1 MSTSLIRK
9 TTIVEIDAGYNC
21 VISDMSP
28 DHYGDVVGST
38 QYADGGWLFK
48 SYLKNNIA
56 TFNHNRDIEFATVDG
71 VQWKNGKLIGRLK
84 LAPEGTSAR
93 IDEIR
98 KLIKCGVLRGVSAEF
113 KPLESVPLKSGG
125 THFLRQELIAVS
137 ICSIPANPNAL
148 LQAKAAGV
156 STATI
161 REIMR
166 EQTKNATLAERI
178 AEARATVQAER
189 MAVQKRAEKILENYK
204 PSKSKYSDPE
214 RVAINRKAKEYNDK
228 WTKEKSEIAKQE
240 AIRKAEKKADD
251 QTRDNEAYIENL
263 RKQGLLLEFPEVKDY
278 VMWRG
283 EKIPN
288 YQYKWRDD
296 ES

>member
-1 MSTSLIRK
+1 MVTLVRK
-9 TTIVEIDAGYNC
+9 TTISEIDATFGC
-21 VISDMSP
+21 VISNMTP

-48 SYLKNNIA
+48 NYRSNPIGTY
-56 TFNHNRDIEFATVDG
+56 NHNRDIVIGTIVD
-71 VQWKNGKLIGRLK
+71 VHWKNGALHGRLK
-84 LAPEGTSAR
+84 LAPEGASQR

-148 LQAKAAGV
+148 LNAKAMGV

-166 EQTKNATLAERI
+166 EQTKSATLAERI

-204 PSKSKYSDPE
+204 PSKSKYTEAE
-214 RVAINRKAKEYNDK
+214 RLAIHRKGKERSEK
-228 WTKEKSEIAKQE
+228 WIKEKSEIAKQE
-240 AIRKAEKKADD
+240 AIRTAEKKADD
-251 QTRDNEAYIENL
+251 QTRDTETYLANL
-263 RKQGLLLEFPEVKDY
+263 REQGLLLEFPEVQDY
-278 VMWRG
+278 TIWRG

-288 YQYKWRDD
+288 YNKWKDD

>member
-1 MSTSLIRK
+1 MSTSLVRK
-9 TTIVEIDAGYNC
+9 TTIVEIDAGFNC
-21 VISDMSP
+21 IISDMTP
-28 DHYGDVVGST
+28 DHYGDIVGST
-38 QYADGGWLFK
+38 KYADGGWLFK
-48 SYLKNNIA
+48 NYLKNNVA
-56 TFNHNRDIEFATVDG
+56 TFNHNRDFVFATVDG

-166 EQTKNATLAERI
+166 EQTKTATLAERI
-178 AEARATVQAER
+178 AEARIAVQAER
-189 MAVQKRAEKILENYK
+189 MAIQKRAEKILENYRP
-204 PSKSKYSDPE
+204 PSKPKYTE
-214 RVAINRKAKEYNDK
+214 AECLAIHRKAKERCEK
-228 WTKEKSEIAKQE
+228 WAKEKSEIEKQE
-240 AIRKAEKKADD
+240 AIRKAEKKADA

-283 EKIPN
+283 ERIPN
-288 YQYKWRDD
+288 YRYKWQD
-296 ES
+296 E